1 MSILPLQVTC
11 LIDYKIPSPLER
23 GEGEGEGLIKPRLPL
38 TPALSPAGG
47 EGDFQA
53 ASQVS

>member
-1 MSILPLQVTC
+1 MSTLPLQVTFW
-11 LIDYKIPSPLER
+11 IDYKTPSPLER
-23 GEGEGEGLIKPRLPL
+23 
-38 TPALSPAGG
+38 G